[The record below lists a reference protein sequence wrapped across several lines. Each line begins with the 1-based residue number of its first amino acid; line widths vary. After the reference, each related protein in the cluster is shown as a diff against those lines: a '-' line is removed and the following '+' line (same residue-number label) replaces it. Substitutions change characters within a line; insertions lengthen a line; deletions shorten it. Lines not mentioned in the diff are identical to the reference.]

1 LVTDFCK
8 CSTTALLNK
17 ACSSMFCWTCW
28 SSKDN
33 WKAKNET
40 RSGVHINYDNKY
52 HAGLFENLVNNY
64 SLNICIIIGH
74 TLTCCLS
81 CLSISHS
88 LRAVSTA
95 SPATVHHKFHI
106 VRRLNVTFPE
116 KFEPLGP
123 ISNLV
128 KWQQQTM

>member
-1 LVTDFCK
+1 
-8 CSTTALLNK
+8 
-17 ACSSMFCWTCW
+17 MFCWTCW

-40 RSGVHINYDNKY
+40 RSGYISTTTIKY
-52 HAGLFENLVNNY
+52 HAGLFENLVNY
-64 SLNICIIIGH
+64 SLNICIIIRH

-128 KWQQQTM
+128 KRQQQTM